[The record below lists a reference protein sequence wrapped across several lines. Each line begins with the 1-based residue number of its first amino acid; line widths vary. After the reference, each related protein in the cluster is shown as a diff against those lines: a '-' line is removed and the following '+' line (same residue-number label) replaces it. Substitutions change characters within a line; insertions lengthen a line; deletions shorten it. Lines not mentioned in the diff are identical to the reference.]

1 MADIVLKDRDGKDV
15 TYTGIQT
22 VTFDTTTE
30 GEQATFTEGVAIED
44 APIMLDLSEG
54 DQQVDMPEGYL
65 AKSAVIKKPDELVA
79 GNIRKGVTIAG
90 VTGDMEADTE
100 EVTVELSFPAIMVEA
115 DIFPEQMVQFDTAN
129 AVSGGYMYMQTDLFS
144 LKDGETY
151 YVCWDNEE
159 YVLTAYS
166 AVKNEHDVILIGCE
180 SYIKGESADFTE
192 PFIIYQV
199 LEKNY
204 CVFLSAE
211 DTEPTSHTVR
221 VYQMVRDNSDQVVEP
236 SEEKLLSKVTITKPD
251 DLIPENV
258 RAGVDIGGVEGEF
271 IGDTEETT
279 VELNFPASTAE
290 MDILPETTYEGFALD
305 SGLGIYGTGHPATF
319 ELTIGQVYKVNWD
332 GNDYSCTAYAFETS
346 GGAGVAIGN
355 EGALTGTSSE
365 VVEPFAIMYV
375 TSTGYNS
382 FFALDGSTASSHTV
396 RIYQVVEGGHT
407 DQVVLPSE
415 DGKVISKV
423 TIKKPESLVPEN
435 IRDGVEIGGVT
446 GEYITPGTVKEIEP
460 DFSEGDHIVT
470 ADGDERW
477 NEVAVKMPE
486 TLIPENIAEGVDI
499 AGIIGTLAANVGG
512 ILAGGKFVGTGS
524 AATVTH
530 NLGVIPDIAMCWTLN
545 FSTDTLP
552 VIYFTMGISEAY
564 YNKLKNEGI
573 PILPYVTCGKNAS
586 GNIYVNPAVES
597 QKTYCIDYTTS
608 AARIYN
614 ANANSF
620 AVGFFTIPTRK
631 DWPYNWCAIGGLT
644 EKK

>member
-30 GEQATFTEGVAIED
+30 GEQATFTEGVAVED
-44 APIMLDLSEG
+44 TPIMLDLSEG
-54 DQQVDMPEGYL
+54 DQQVTMPEGYL

-79 GNIRKGVTIAG
+79 ENIRKGVTIAG

-100 EVTVELSFPAIMVEA
+100 DVTVELNFPATMVEA
-115 DIFPEQMVQFDTAN
+115 DIFPEQTMQFDTAN
-129 AVSGGYMYMQTDLFS
+129 AVSGGYMYLQTDLFS

-151 YVCWDNEE
+151 YVCWNNEE

-180 SYIKGESADFTE
+180 SYIKGESADFAE

-204 CVFLSAE
+204 CVFLSVG

-290 MDILPETTYEGFALD
+290 MDILQETTYSGFAPNESFGAYAYDINPAPFALAVGEEYVIVWD
-305 SGLGIYGTGHPATF
+305 GEAWPCVGQDLSVMMDGSVGLGNLASIGGTG
-319 ELTIGQVYKVNWD
+319 
-332 GNDYSCTAYAFETS
+332 
-346 GGAGVAIGN
+346 N
-355 EGALTGTSSE
+355 E
-365 VVEPFAIMYV
+365 EPFAIGWSSSGV
-375 TSTGYNS
+375 TILANNDAT
-382 FFALDGSTASSHTV
+382 SHTV
-396 RIYQVVEGGHT
+396 RIYQVVEDGHT
-407 DQVVLPSE
+407 DQVVEPST
-415 DGKVISKV
+415 DGKVISKM

-446 GEYITPGTVKEIEP
+446 GEYITPGTTKEIEP
-460 DFSEGDHIVT
+460 DFSAGDHVVT

-477 NEVAVKMPE
+477 NKVAVKMPE
-486 TLIPENIAEGVDI
+486 TLIPENIADGVDI
-499 AGIIGTLAANVGG
+499 AGIVGAFLGGGGKVCCSYGDVTGTGAAMTIEHRLGVVPDIVIFWRYGTPTTTAYYHDLFFGVSTALQAVMGGPIGTYGEMEYGYGIRTAKASTSSSNYLISRGGASISIDTESTSSYYIHSANEISFKVGNSG
-512 ILAGGKFVGTGS
+512 AYPQSGS
-524 AATVTH
+524 KYKW
-530 NLGVIPDIAMCWTLN
+530 I
-545 FSTDTLP
+545 
-552 VIYFTMGISEAY
+552 
-564 YNKLKNEGI
+564 
-573 PILPYVTCGKNAS
+573 
-586 GNIYVNPAVES
+586 
-597 QKTYCIDYTTS
+597 
-608 AARIYN
+608 
-614 ANANSF
+614 
-620 AVGFFTIPTRK
+620 
-631 DWPYNWCAIGGLT
+631 AIGGLT
-644 EKK
+644 